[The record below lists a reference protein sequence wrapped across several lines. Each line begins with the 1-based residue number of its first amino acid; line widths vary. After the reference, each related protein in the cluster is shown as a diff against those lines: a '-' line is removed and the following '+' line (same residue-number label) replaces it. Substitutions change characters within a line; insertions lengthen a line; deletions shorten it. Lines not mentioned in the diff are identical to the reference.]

1 MKKHVPKPKFEN
13 ARAAPGALVSRPAAG
28 FGATSG
34 RSSITEVL
42 EAQAGSNPGLLRV
55 GEDTSVAAGTT
66 ATGLLLERLLLGL
79 GCCHLL
85 IIGWLL
91 HCHHLAR
98 LRLVGCPQPV
108 PQHSQGADVAS
119 VLVRQAAYAASETAT
134 EGRGTGE
141 QLDLHARRAH

>member
-1 MKKHVPKPKFEN
+1 MYEKT
-13 ARAAPGALVSRPAAG
+13 RAKTKVSRPAAG
-28 FGATSG
+28 LGATSG
-34 RSSITEVL
+34 GSSITEVL
-42 EAQAGSNPGLLRV
+42 EAQAGSNPGLLSV
-55 GEDTSVAAGTT
+55 GEDISVAAGTT

-91 HCHHLAR
+91 HCHHLVG

-108 PQHSQGADVAS
+108 PQRSQGADVAS

-134 EGRGTGE
+134 EGRGTGDR
-141 QLDLHARRAH
+141 LDLHARRAH